1 MEPNENPA
9 SENDLFDEMP
19 YKLVQASMGK
29 RFLNY
34 LIDVIVFGLLLFI
47 ALMIT
52 ATIDPTVVEA
62 FIKKNEAGGFSFVE
76 QLMIQAI
83 YGTYMFIVEALFKG
97 KSLGKLI
104 TGTRAVRQDGTP
116 FMVRDAQLRGLC
128 RMVPFNA
135 FSALGTP
142 SYPWHDR
149 WTKTFVIDEQ
159 LSQIPDHRLH

>member
-9 SENDLFDEMP
+9 EVKDLFDNVE
-19 YKLVQASMGK
+19 YRLVQASMGK

-34 LIDVIVFGLLLFI
+34 FTDAIVFGVLIFI
-47 ALMIT
+47 ALMVM
-52 ATIDPTVVEA
+52 ATVNPQLIES
-62 FIKKNEAGGFSFVE
+62 FIKKNETGDFSFVE
-76 QLMIQAI
+76 QLLIQVI

-97 KSLGKLI
+97 KSLGKLV

-116 FMVRDAQLRGLC
+116 LIIRDAQLRGLC

-149 WTKTFVIDEQ
+149 WTKTYVIDEK
-159 LSQIPDHRLH
+159 LSSYPVA